1 MDHLQSLNLLSD
13 AQHGFRRKR
22 SCESQLILVINEL
35 AESLNNGD
43 QMDVILLDFQK
54 AFDKVPY
61 QKLLVK
67 LQQYGIRGQLH
78 RWINSF
84 LSNRSQTVVLEGAKS
99 EEVKVTSGVTQGSVL
114 GPILF
119 TIFINDLPKVV
130 DSQVRLF
137 ADDCIIYRP
146 VTKSGDAEYLQ
157 ADINNLMS
165 WAEEWS
171 MLFNPEKCEVI
182 RVTNKKK
189 PLKYMYKISDQM
201 LKSVEDKKYLGVTL
215 PKKTK
220 LEQAGTNCNNESKQ
234 HLKPNTQKH
243 GRMSTASKGTL
254 LQISCK
260 ANLRVRKH
268 GLGPSHTSKYL
279 QARNGAKKSC

>member
-1 MDHLQSLNLLSD
+1 MHMTFHSKT
-13 AQHGFRRKR
+13 RRGLDCLFF
-22 SCESQLILVINEL
+22 SFLIL
-35 AESLNNGD
+35 
-43 QMDVILLDFQK
+43 
-54 AFDKVPY
+54 FDKVPHP
-61 QKLLVK
+61 KLLVK

-84 LSNRSQTVVLEGAKS
+84 LSNISQTVVLEGAKS
-99 EEVKVTSGVTQGSVL
+99 EEVKVTSGVPQGSVL

-171 MLFNPEKCEVI
+171 MFFNPEECEVI

-189 PLKYMYKISDQM
+189 PLNYVYKMSDHM

-215 PKKTK
+215 QKN
-220 LEQAGTNCNNESKQ
+220 LNWNKQ
-234 HLKPNTQKH
+234 V
-243 GRMSTASKGTL
+243 
-254 LQISCK
+254 QIVTTK
-260 ANLRVRKH
+260 ANNTLNLIR
-268 GLGPSHTSKYL
+268 
-279 QARNGAKKSC
+279 RNIGGCPRPVKERC

>member
-1 MDHLQSLNLLSD
+1 MSNDGVLKQLKNLDIHKASGPDEIPARLLKEYAPLIAPTLTKIFQNSIDQSTIPKDWKKANVTPLFKKGDRSNASNYRPISLTCISCKILEHIICSKVMDHLQSLNLLSD

-54 AFDKVPY
+54 VFDKVPH

-99 EEVKVTSGVTQGSVL
+99 EEVKVTYGVPQGSVL
-114 GPILF
+114 GPILL

-130 DSQVRLF
+130 DSQSQVRLF

-157 ADINNLMS
+157 ADLNNLMS

-171 MLFNPEKCEVI
+171 MFFNP
-182 RVTNKKK
+182 
-189 PLKYMYKISDQM
+189 L
-201 LKSVEDKKYLGVTL
+201 
-215 PKKTK
+215 
-220 LEQAGTNCNNESKQ
+220 
-234 HLKPNTQKH
+234 
-243 GRMSTASKGTL
+243 
-254 LQISCK
+254 
-260 ANLRVRKH
+260 
-268 GLGPSHTSKYL
+268 
-279 QARNGAKKSC
+279 